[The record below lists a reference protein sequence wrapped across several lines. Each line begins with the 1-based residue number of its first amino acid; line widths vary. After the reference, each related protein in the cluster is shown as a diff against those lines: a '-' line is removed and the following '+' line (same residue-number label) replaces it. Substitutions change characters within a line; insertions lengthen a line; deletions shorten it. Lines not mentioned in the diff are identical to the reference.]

1 MDGMADAALGMGG
14 ISLMGQQQQQQQLQ
28 QQQLLYQ
35 QQLQH
40 QQQMLS
46 HLQQGGGGGEGTNDV
61 DFQQFQ
67 TPVPAAAAAEIGG
80 NVLLPVHRTSLH
92 QRLVQAVVPKS
103 PSKFMSWQ
111 KEGASALPIPSPGKA
126 AAADGAVA
134 AAAAAAA
141 PGSGSKQAGATRPS
155 AGASSSRN
163 LWR

>member
-1 MDGMADAALGMGG
+1 MDGIADAALGMGG
-14 ISLMGQQQQQQQLQ
+14 ISLMQQQQ

-35 QQLQH
+35 QQLQ
-40 QQQMLS
+40 QQQRMLS
-46 HLQQGGGGGEGTNDV
+46 HLHQGGGEGGEEGTNDA
-61 DFQQFQ
+61 DFTQQLQ
-67 TPVPAAAAAEIGG
+67 TPVPAAAAAAAGGG

-111 KEGASALPIPSPGKA
+111 KKGASALPISSPSKA
-126 AAADGAVA
+126 AAADGAAV
-134 AAAAAAA
+134 AAA
-141 PGSGSKQAGATRPS
+141 PGSNGKQAGVTRPL